1 MANASLLL
9 VVFLC
14 VGLTLYANARP
25 SVKLSSEVV
34 NKICSKSINTSFC
47 LNVLN
52 SDPRTATSDLKGL
65 GLITINDAQT
75 NLTANLNLIKSLSS
89 QATDP
94 TLKKRYED
102 CSDHYDD
109 GLSDIQDALQS
120 LNSGDYQGANIQT
133 SAVFTDV
140 DDCEQAWAD
149 PPADPSQLP
158 GKNKDL
164 KDLLDIILVITNVL

>member
-1 MANASLLL
+1 MNYSLH
-9 VVFLC
+9 
-14 VGLTLYANARP
+14 
-25 SVKLSSEVV
+25 KD
-34 NKICSKSINTSFC
+34 
-47 LNVLN
+47 N
-52 SDPRTATSDLKGL
+52 SRTATSDLKGL

-75 NLTANLNLIKSLSS
+75 NLTANQNLIKSLSS

-94 TLKKRYED
+94 TLKKRYDE
-102 CSDHYDD
+102 CSDHYDE

-120 LNSGDYQGANIQT
+120 FKGGDYQAANIQT

-158 GKNKDL
+158 SKNKDL
-164 KDLLDIILVITNVL
+164 KNLLDITLVITNLL